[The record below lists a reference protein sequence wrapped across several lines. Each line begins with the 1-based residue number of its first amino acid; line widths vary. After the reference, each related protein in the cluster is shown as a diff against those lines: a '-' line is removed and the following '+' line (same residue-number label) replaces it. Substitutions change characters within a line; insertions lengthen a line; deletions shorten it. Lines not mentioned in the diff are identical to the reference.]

1 MQKKTYL
8 FMAIV
13 VILSLLAS
21 TSAFAQT
28 GGTPR
33 GAVPVDAE
41 VAADL
46 AKGVATGGP
55 VSVVVHLDKA
65 SLASVGKFMS
75 AAERVQ
81 YAAEVAALQDQVAAQ
96 VTALGGTVLGRFK
109 TLSSGLAVRIDASRV
124 QDLRSLASVVAV
136 RRMGNYE
143 LDLNDTVPFIGA
155 AELQDLGF
163 DGTGIKVA
171 VLDDGADY
179 THAKLGGPGNVD
191 AYEACAAD
199 PTVIG
204 EADCPY
210 FPNDKIVGGYDFTGA
225 WDGASI
231 PETPDPDPIALSFH
245 GTHVADIIGGLPTPD
260 STKARVRVAHLSP
273 DAPAVDILVNNMV
286 AFSNV
291 AFKDVSDY
299 AALMPGTY
307 NVKVVPA
314 GAITPVVIEANLT
327 LDAGKDYTVAAVNV
341 LASIEPLPLLDNNAA
356 PAAGNAHVRFVHAS
370 PDAPAVDIAVA
381 GGGPVLF
388 PNVPFKGVGTY
399 LPVPAGTY
407 DLEVR
412 LAGTSTVVLPLPDI
426 ELMAGKIYT
435 AFAVGLV
442 ADGTLDAVLTDDTPN
457 RVGPGVAPGA
467 DLYAFKVCS
476 EVSTACSGIALLQAT
491 DAAADLDGDP
501 ATWDPADVINAS
513 IGSDYGQPEDDWT
526 AFVNE
531 AVAYG
536 SVYVISAGNNSDKPF
551 VVGSASTA
559 TAAISVAQ
567 TSVPSDKL
575 FFIGIN
581 APTPGLVTDTAW
593 LNWSVNP
600 LDSGAITGDILY
612 DTTNANTRLGC
623 SDAAGT
629 SPWTPGQF
637 AGQNKVFLVDRG
649 VCAAS
654 FKVANANAA
663 GATMVLIAMVAPGA
677 PYPFAYG
684 GGEVTTPA
692 FSVTQTDGALL
703 KTAGTNVTMD
713 PNDPNLFLILL
724 DTMVGTSSRGP
735 RNHDNRIK
743 PDIGAPGSS
752 VSAEFGTG
760 TDTTPFGGTSG
771 AAPMVTGSA
780 ALLVQKYKAMPE
792 AIQHELGPLFYK
804 ILLMNTGNTTVYQ
817 DYFGG
822 TLAPI
827 TRIGGGRVD
836 VLKAFK
842 SQTIA
847 WDSTESVEDMRYNTG
862 SMSFGY
868 KTVTGVYNTH
878 RYGTVA
884 NMGSEDRWYDLS
896 ASFRYAEDEGK
907 GVTVKVIPKRLY
919 VPAGETRGFKVKL
932 TINADALQEWPVFT
946 DDALNKGFNG
956 NVSAP
961 LTRQEYDGYIHV
973 DGGEN
978 NAVHLAWQV
987 LPKKVAEVVSTP
999 TLLNLKHVDSTTV
1012 RLTNR
1017 AKWQAMDADV
1027 FALVDASPNIYNYE
1041 VFDDLSFIEFC
1052 TGGAFPGGTPGP
1064 GCNFTAVDLKEVGVR
1079 DFSDAYIEFGVTV
1092 YDSPFRASQMPVEFD
1107 VWIELEPGRR
1117 GRLGSLQLSAW
1128 L

>member
-1 MQKKTYL
+1 M
-8 FMAIV
+8 
-13 VILSLLAS
+13 
-21 TSAFAQT
+21 
-28 GGTPR
+28 
-33 GAVPVDAE
+33 
-41 VAADL
+41 
-46 AKGVATGGP
+46 
-55 VSVVVHLDKA
+55 
-65 SLASVGKFMS
+65 
-75 AAERVQ
+75 
-81 YAAEVAALQDQVAAQ
+81 
-96 VTALGGTVLGRFK
+96 
-109 TLSSGLAVRIDASRV
+109 

-155 AELQDLGF
+155 AELQDMGF

-179 THAKLGGPGNVD
+179 THIKLGGPGTVE
-191 AYEACAAD
+191 AYDACAAD

-204 EADCPY
+204 ETDCPY

-225 WDGASI
+225 WDGTSI
-231 PETPDPDPIALSFH
+231 PETPDEDPIALSFH
-245 GTHVADIIGGLPTPD
+245 GTHVADIIGGLP
-260 STKARVRVAHLSP
+260 
-273 DAPAVDILVNNMV
+273 
-286 AFSNV
+286 
-291 AFKDVSDY
+291 
-299 AALMPGTY
+299 
-307 NVKVVPA
+307 
-314 GAITPVVIEANLT
+314 
-327 LDAGKDYTVAAVNV
+327 
-341 LASIEPLPLLDNNAA
+341 
-356 PAAGNAHVRFVHAS
+356 
-370 PDAPAVDIAVA
+370 
-381 GGGPVLF
+381 GGG
-388 PNVPFKGVGTY
+388 
-399 LPVPAGTY
+399 
-407 DLEVR
+407 
-412 LAGTSTVVLPLPDI
+412 
-426 ELMAGKIYT
+426 
-435 AFAVGLV
+435 
-442 ADGTLDAVLTDDTPN
+442 
-457 RVGPGVAPGA
+457 VGPGVAPGA

-476 EVSTACSGIALLQAT
+476 EVSTSCSGIALLQAT

-513 IGSDYGQPEDDWT
+513 IGSPYGQPEDDWT

-536 SVYVISAGNNSDKPF
+536 SVYVISAGNSSDKPF
-551 VVGSASTA
+551 IVGSASSA

-567 TSVPSDKL
+567 TSVPSDKVY
-575 FFIGIN
+575 FININ
-581 APTPGLVTDTAW
+581 APVAGQITNTAFQD
-593 LNWSVNP
+593 WSVP
-600 LDSGAITGDILY
+600 LSVTGAITGNVLY
-612 DTTNANTRLGC
+612 DITSTATRLGC
-623 SDAAGT
+623 NPDGSN
-629 SPWTPGQF
+629 PWTPGQLT
-637 AGQNKVFLVDRG
+637 GTNTVLLVDRG
-649 VCAAS
+649 TCAGSLKA
-654 FKVANANAA
+654 ANASEA
-663 GATMVLIAMVAPGA
+663 GATLVIIALVAPGA
-677 PYPFAYG
+677 PFSFAYG
-684 GGEVTTPA
+684 GGTVTIPA
-692 FSVTQTDGALL
+692 FMVTQTDGTLL
-703 KTAGTNVTMD
+703 KTAGTNITMD
-713 PNDPNLFLILL
+713 PNIGLSLL

-743 PDIGAPGSS
+743 PDIGAPGGS

-836 VLKAFK
+836 VLKAFE
-842 SQTIA
+842 SETIA
-847 WDSTESVEDMRYNTG
+847 WDSTESMDDMRYNTG

-884 NMGSEDRWYDLS
+884 NMGSEGRWYDLS
-896 ASFRYAEDEGK
+896 ASFRYPEDEGK

-932 TINADALQEWPVFT
+932 TVNADALQEWPVFT

-956 NVSAP
+956 NNGAP

-999 TLLNLKHVDSTTV
+999 TLLNLKHVDSASV

-1079 DFSDAYIEFGVTV
+1079 DFSDTYIEFGVTV
-1092 YDSPFRASQMPVEFD
+1092 YDSPFRASQYPAEFD
-1107 VWIELEPGRR
+1107 VWIDSNRDGVDDWVVFNLDVAGNGSDGRNAVWRCRPNFTGCSIYFFTDFGRQHPELDLDRARGCHRR
-1117 GRLGSLQLSAW
+1117 GSRTGVQLPGDGGGCILHGCYHRLLAGRLLILPYLHDGHAQVRSRQHLPNGSRSGLSGSDRYQGPRRRRSFAVAVW
-1128 L
+1128 PVVHVPPGPDRRRIELCAGVFSTIKTRHSNPDR